1 MLLII
6 VGHIWSLSDLSVFY
20 VWLFAFHVQIF
31 FFTSGLTF
39 KPEAQTWITLARKR
53 FPSLIL
59 PFWVFA
65 LLGYGFYLAGYVVA
79 QTLHLNVPQFG
90 YGLLTP
96 LLGALY
102 GTVGDGWLVNS
113 PVWFLP
119 ALFLA
124 LLMVQATHQF
134 SQRLSVQYAVLLALF
149 ALGSAIGESVRLPW
163 SLASALCGALFLH
176 IGWHFQQQQLWS
188 RLSRRSWLGI
198 GLACGLLSLWSHIN
212 GGVGLAGPTVNHPAL
227 FLIFTAS
234 GLGLSLGLIAWL
246 GKRVS
251 VLDFLGRHS
260 MGLLVLHMLVIKGV
274 KVILSFVFGLS
285 ISHMEHDWAWG
296 LAVLALSALLLW
308 PSVGILEKHFPTLLG
323 IQKSLRKTPQA

>member
-31 FFTSGLTF
+31 FFASGLTF
-39 KPEAQTWITLARKR
+39 KPEAQTWTTLARKR
-53 FPSLIL
+53 FPSLIV

-65 LLGYGFYLAGYVVA
+65 LLGYGFYVAGYGVA
-79 QTLHLNVPQFG
+79 QALHLNIPQFG
-90 YGLLTP
+90 YGLITP

-102 GTVGDGWLVNS
+102 GTVGEGWLVNS

-134 SQRLSVQYAVLLALF
+134 SQRLRVQYAVLLALF
-149 ALGSAIGESVRLPW
+149 AMGSAIGESIRLPW
-163 SLASALCGALFLH
+163 SLASALCGALFIH
-176 IGWHFQQQQLWS
+176 IGWHFQQQHSWS
-188 RLSRRSWLGI
+188 RFSRPAWVVM
-198 GLACGLLSLWSHIN
+198 GLACGLLSLWSPLN
-212 GGVGLAGPTVNHPAL
+212 GGVGLAGPTVNNPAWFL
-227 FLIFTAS
+227 FFTAT

-246 GKRVS
+246 GERLG
-251 VLDFLGRHS
+251 VLAFLGRHS

-274 KVILSFVFGLS
+274 KVILSFAFGLS
-285 ISHMEHDWAWG
+285 IAHMEHDWAWG
-296 LAVLALSALLLW
+296 LAVMALSAFLLW
-308 PSVGILEKHFPTLLG
+308 PSVWFVEKNVPRLLG
-323 IQKSLRKTPQA
+323 LKFVPQKSPET